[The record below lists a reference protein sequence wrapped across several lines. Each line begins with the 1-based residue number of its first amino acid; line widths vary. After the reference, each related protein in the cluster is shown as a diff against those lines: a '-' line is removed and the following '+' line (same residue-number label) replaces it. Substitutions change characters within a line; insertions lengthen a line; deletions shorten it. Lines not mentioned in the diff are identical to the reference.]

1 MGAAPRGEAAGGIA
15 MIDWDAVVAMGLAFP
30 GVDLGTSYGR
40 PALKLRGKMLAAG
53 GKAEDHFVVS
63 ATRDEIEMLK
73 DTEPAC
79 FFQTPH
85 YEGWP
90 AVLVRYAEADPE
102 RIAALIERAWQRGAS
117 KAQRAARG

>member
-1 MGAAPRGEAAGGIA
+1 
-15 MIDWDAVVAMGLAFP
+15 MIDWPSVVAIGLALP
-30 GVDLGTSYGR
+30 GVELGTSYGR
-40 PALKLRGKMLAAG
+40 QALKLRGKMVAAG
-53 GKAEDHFVVS
+53 GKADDHFVLS
-63 ATRDEIEMLK
+63 ATLDEIEMLK

-102 RIAALIERAWQRGAS
+102 RIAALIERAWERGAS
-117 KAQRAARG
+117 KAQRAAR